1 MYWTPNRDLEKH
13 LQKIHRQTEEK
24 NSLQGVVKKS
34 SLLSHNQMS
43 GNSQQKTCENRQ
55 NIIRYCTD
63 TVLDLIV
70 CTFLLPRAASW
81 LTLGS

>member
-1 MYWTPNRDLEKH
+1 
-13 LQKIHRQTEEK
+13 
-24 NSLQGVVKKS
+24 
-34 SLLSHNQMS
+34 MS

-63 TVLDLIV
+63 TVLDLKV